1 MANKG
6 FHKTLNENR
15 TEEVASIIERMPT
28 KFGFIISAVAIGLV
42 LLLLIFGWIIKYPE
56 ILTGQVVINTR
67 QAPVKL
73 VATTSGNIILL
84 QSKSGTVVKT
94 GDYIAFVKN
103 EANIEDVRLLNSML
117 QQIKIYKIT
126 YKEHRH
132 LFPKN
137 LSLGELNNKYFNY
150 LNGLY
155 QYLDYT
161 IQQPYEIQKEINKKL
176 LGLQLKKFDQLKN
189 DYQNQKIKYKTSQS
203 LFKKDSTLFTKDI
216 TSKADIERSIIAKAN
231 SELDYNA
238 IDKEINSTRY
248 QINEAQNKAQVITI
262 EKATKER
269 ELIINL
275 FNSYFDLLDAI
286 KKWERTY
293 VFVAPINGKIDFLN
307 FIKNNDY
314 VQSGQELFKIVPNN
328 DQIIGQ
334 VNLPEHG
341 SGKVKIGQSVIIK
354 LNNYPYNE
362 YGSVKG
368 KVKRISLV
376 TNQQTLSDN
385 QNKINS
391 YLVDVDLPF
400 GLKTNY
406 GVELRFHAEAK
417 GTAEIITEDRR
428 LIERFFDNLRH
439 KIN

>member
-28 KFGFIISAVAIGLV
+28 RFGAIISVVAIGLV
-42 LLLLIFGWIIKYPE
+42 LLLLFFGWIIKYPE

-84 QSKSGTVVKT
+84 QSKSGTVVKM
-94 GDYIAFVKN
+94 GEYIAFIKN
-103 EANIEDVRLLNSML
+103 EANVGDVRLLNKML
-117 QQIKIYKIT
+117 QEIEIYKIN

-132 LFPKN
+132 LFPEN

-176 LGLQLKKFDQLKN
+176 LGLQIKKFDQLKN

-328 DQIIGQ
+328 NQIIGQ
-334 VNLPEHG
+334 LNLPENG
-341 SGKVKIGQSVIIK
+341 SGKVKIGQNVIIK

-406 GVELRFHAEAK
+406 GVELNFHAEAK
-417 GTAEIITEDRR
+417 GTAEIITEERR

>member
-28 KFGFIISAVAIGLV
+28 RFGAIISVVAIGLV
-42 LLLLIFGWIIKYPE
+42 LLLLFFGWIIKYPE

-84 QSKSGTVVKT
+84 QSKSGTVVKM
-94 GDYIAFVKN
+94 GEYIAFIKN
-103 EANIEDVRLLNSML
+103 EANVGDVRLLNKML
-117 QQIKIYKIT
+117 QEIEIYKIN

-132 LFPKN
+132 LFPEN

-176 LGLQLKKFDQLKN
+176 LGLQIKKFDQLKN

-238 IDKEINSTRY
+238 IDKEINSTSY

-328 DQIIGQ
+328 NQIIGQ
-334 VNLPEHG
+334 LNLPENG
-341 SGKVKIGQSVIIK
+341 SGKVKIGQNVIIK

-406 GVELRFHAEAK
+406 GVELNFHAEAK
-417 GTAEIITEDRR
+417 GTAEIITEERR